1 METDQERETQ
11 LPNKL
16 NNNGNFPT
24 ISNSMKMVTN
34 AFEFNLEE
42 AHNKVYQHEL
52 NFSAKYFNTKSSKEL
67 SRGPR
72 NE

>member
-24 ISNSMKMVTN
+24 ISNSMKVTTN
-34 AFEFNLEE
+34 AFDINLEK
-42 AHNKVYQHEL
+42 AFEL
-52 NFSAKYFNTKSSKEL
+52 RFNAKYSNPKSSKEL
-67 SRGPR
+67 SRRPR